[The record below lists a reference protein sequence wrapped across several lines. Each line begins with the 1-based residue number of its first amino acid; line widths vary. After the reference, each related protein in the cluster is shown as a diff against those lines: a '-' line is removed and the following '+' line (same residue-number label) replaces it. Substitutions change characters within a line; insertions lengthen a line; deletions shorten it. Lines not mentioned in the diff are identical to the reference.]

1 MQGAPTNGEAH
12 VRRGGRR
19 YGVRS
24 TSWRCAHGDGY
35 RFGRAGAEGPGG
47 PLVRAAP
54 LRGFHQV
61 SATSTEL
68 VARYW
73 DTEDRALARR
83 GHTLRHRVAAD
94 GTERTWTL
102 KLSGH
107 GSSSL
112 VAVSSTST
120 VTTRP
125 RRARRWSS
133 TRGLVGRSP
142 LREIA
147 VVHTERT
154 TMTLRDEAEVTVEV
168 ADDVVA
174 LHPGRGGGPSFRE
187 IEVELVEGDDAVLER
202 FAAVLL
208 TSAGGG
214 RPDPTPKLVRVLGVV
229 PAAEPLSSR
238 PKTVAALV
246 AGAIGLATEQ
256 LLAHDPLIRLDA
268 AAEDI
273 HKARV
278 ATRRLR
284 SDLKTL
290 EPWCD
295 AFRVEGLR
303 QELRWLGEL
312 LGNVRDADVL
322 PLTIAT
328 RAEQLADVD
337 RDAVAIILARLAE
350 DRRRALAVLRDVMGS
365 ARYLGLIADLE
376 RLAQQPPLRPEVDPE
391 LAASKVG
398 RRGLAH
404 AVGRVRKR
412 IERLPADAGLEP
424 LHEIRKAA
432 KRARYAAELTSVLSR
447 GRTDDAADRLADLQD
462 QLGAMQDAVTAHQW
476 LVGQR
481 WPDADWQVAF
491 TAGRLAQSF
500 AADMAVAP
508 TGWRRTWHRATDKHA
523 SRWYR

>member
-1 MQGAPTNGEAH
+1 MATGTGSVERELKVQVDPSF
-12 VRRGGRR
+12 VLP
-19 YGVRS
+19 
-24 TSWRCAHGDGY
+24 
-35 RFGRAGAEGPGG
+35 RFE
-47 PLVRAAP
+47 
-54 LRGFHQV
+54 GFHQV

-107 GSSSL
+107 GSKF
-112 VAVSSTST
+112 AK
-120 VTTRP
+120 
-125 RRARRWSS
+125 RRELDLDGDAASPPGS
-133 TRGLVGRSP
+133 ALELTRGLVGRSP

-147 VVHTERT
+147 VVRTERT
-154 TMTLRDEAEVTVEV
+154 TMTLRDEAGVTVEV
-168 ADDVVA
+168 ADDVVRSTLA
-174 LHPGRGGGPSFRE
+174 GVEGLSFRE

-202 FAAVLL
+202 FAAVL

-256 LLAHDPLIRLDA
+256 LLAHDPIIRLDA

-432 KRARYAAELTSVLSR
+432 KRARYAAELTSVLSK
-447 GRTDDAADRLADLQD
+447 GRTDDAAERLADLQD

>member
-1 MQGAPTNGEAH
+1 MPDLADPKSKGKEMSPKFFLTNESLPTGISDQERRTAVARMFTAKDNPWFAKAMVNRIWFELLGESFVMPVDDMGPERPANYPA
-12 VRRGGRR
+12 VLDLLAAEFTQ
-19 YGVRS
+19 S
-24 TSWRCAHGDGY
+24 GY
-35 RFGRAGAEGPGG
+35 DVKW
-47 PLVRAAP
+47 L
-54 LRGFHQV
+54 LRTI
-61 SATSTEL
+61 TSTEAYQRE
-68 VARYW
+68 VKARS
-73 DTEDRALARR
+73 
-83 GHTLRHRVAAD
+83 AD
-94 GTERTWTL
+94 
-102 KLSGH
+102 K
-107 GSSSL
+107 
-112 VAVSSTST
+112 
-120 VTTRP
+120 
-125 RRARRWSS
+125 
-133 TRGLVGRSP
+133 P
-142 LREIA
+142 LP
-147 VVHTERT
+147 
-154 TMTLRDEAEVTVEV
+154 L
-168 ADDVVA
+168 
-174 LHPGRGGGPSFRE
+174 
-187 IEVELVEGDDAVLER
+187 
-202 FAAVLL
+202 FAAAVPSRLRADEL
-208 TSAGGG
+208 FGS
-214 RPDPTPKLVRVLGVV
+214 LVRVLGVV